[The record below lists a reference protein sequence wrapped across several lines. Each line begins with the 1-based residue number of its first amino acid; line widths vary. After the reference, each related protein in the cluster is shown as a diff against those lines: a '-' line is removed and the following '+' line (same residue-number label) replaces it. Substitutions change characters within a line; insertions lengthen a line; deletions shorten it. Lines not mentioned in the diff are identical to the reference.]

1 MKNIGPL
8 PLEGNLKEESEEEE
22 EAGEDGEGLVA
33 MEEAEDIAVRA
44 GGLNAGHLNYFPV
57 VSPLSIEFRIWK
69 SRLTHELRQMVP
81 KLYCIETL
89 LKPLGP
95 AAVKDDNLE
104 ELQAITD
111 SIPTYLVTLASQTA
125 LEPPETY
132 ESPSIPA
139 RRLKTPE
146 ATDVP
151 KKKSD
156 EVVIRKRV
164 VVLPPSS
171 ERPQK
176 RKQSSSIF

>member
-1 MKNIGPL
+1 MNNIGPL
-8 PLEGNLKEESEEEE
+8 PLEGDLEEESEEEE

-57 VSPLSIEFRIWK
+57 VSPLK
-69 SRLTHELRQMVP
+69 STDTRAQ
-81 KLYCIETL
+81 
-89 LKPLGP
+89 LGP
-95 AAVKDDNLE
+95 AAVKDDKLE

-111 SIPTYLVTLASQTA
+111 SISTYLATLASQTA

-132 ESPSIPA
+132 ENPSIPA